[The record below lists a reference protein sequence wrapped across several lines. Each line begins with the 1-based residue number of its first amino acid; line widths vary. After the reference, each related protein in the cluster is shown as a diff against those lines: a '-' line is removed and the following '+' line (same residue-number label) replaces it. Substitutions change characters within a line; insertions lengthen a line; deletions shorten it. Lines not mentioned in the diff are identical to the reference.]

1 MRPARALSKVDLPAP
16 GGPRSKVMRPGLKV
30 PLTSSRMQNCVLLG
44 FMAPTFCNMLY
55 KQRQELLRVVRFE
68 KNLVKERE
76 KWLSCVCIKLQLK
89 AAA

>member
-1 MRPARALSKVDLPAP
+1 
-16 GGPRSKVMRPGLKV
+16 
-30 PLTSSRMQNCVLLG
+30 
-44 FMAPTFCNMLY
+44 MAPTFCNMLY